1 MYHQHMKPLS
11 STQIHSKHAPSTGV
25 REPTI
30 MLADLTDELIWPR
43 VLRAPA
49 LALSPNRL
57 LSGCVGAFLLILII
71 RFYNLLSSGAQDPT
85 QSEDP
90 SLMPKS
96 IAMLGDRFIS
106 ALLELDP
113 LALSNASVDTAIL
126 IRNGIMHNPLVA
138 ILLGLPIIA
147 VLTLVGGSIS
157 RSAAFEFAQGRF
169 ASRDE
174 TVNFTLRRARQ
185 FILAI
190 AGPILFSAALFL
202 IIALGGLLLSI
213 PVVDVLGAL
222 LYIFGMCMGIIAT
235 LVLVLHVVA
244 APMIVPAL
252 SVEGTDAFDAIQ
264 RCYAYVVGRPLRYLT
279 YVLILTVLGVFAAV
293 LFAMIAR
300 VSIDMTDWAAGFLAN
315 DATDRAL
322 SGQGDLGATKNLA
335 HQIINFWRNIVNLL
349 IAGYIIS
356 LFFTSA
362 TIVYLAIRR
371 ICDGQG
377 LTEIWEPLH
386 PE

>member
-1 MYHQHMKPLS
+1 
-11 STQIHSKHAPSTGV
+11 
-25 REPTI
+25 
-30 MLADLTDELIWPR
+30 MLGDLTDELIWPR

-71 RFYNLLSSGAQDPT
+71 RFYNLLSSNGAQDPT

-90 SLMPKS
+90 SLMPNS
-96 IAMLGDRFIS
+96 IATLGDRFIS

-244 APMIVPAL
+244 SPMIVPAL
-252 SVEGTDAFDAIQ
+252 SIEGTDAFDAIQ

-300 VSIDMTDWAAGFLAN
+300 VSIEMTDWAAGFLAN

-335 HQIINFWRNIVNLL
+335 HQIISFWRNIVNLL